1 VLFTTILTFKL
12 FSINE
17 HTLSDTFLQ
26 ILLRMCLK
34 LSELRCVLSTHKVSS
49 KYVISSSTLFC
60 SLLSCIINLLIVGI
74 ICNIKTCFM
83 SDRRANTKSRL
94 KNVSI
99 AHYCPLESQQG
110 QCLLSGNK
118 LQGKKFWSRK
128 SAKVTCL

>member
-118 LQGKKFWSRK
+118 LQEKKFWSRK
-128 SAKVTCL
+128 SAEVTCL